1 MIKLA
6 EIKRLYIFV
15 DTTNAFSKEG
25 LLADPYVLHTVPE
38 LIRIAQIAGF
48 DENGKKIFIVDYHT
62 EDSVEFE
69 RYPEHGKE
77 GTNEVKIISELVPYT
92 KDALIF
98 RKNSTSAMFAKS
110 FIETIL
116 KMISLEE
123 VVIVGW
129 DTDICVMNL
138 GIPLQNLFDE
148 INKRVKIIIPK
159 NAVETYDAPNHN
171 RDKYNNMAFKF
182 MEQVGIKLVKKYE
195 RKI

>member
-1 MIKLA
+1 MNNL
-6 EIKRLYIFV
+6 ENVRRLYIFV
-15 DTTNAFSKEG
+15 DTTNAFSREG

-38 LIRIAQIAGF
+38 LVRIAKIAIT
-48 DENGKKIFIVDYHT
+48 DEKGKLMFIIDFHT
-62 EDSVEFE
+62 KDSVEFD
-69 RYPEHGKE
+69 RYPEHGVE
-77 GTNEVKIISELVPYT
+77 GTKEVKVISELETYA

-98 RKNSTSAMFAKS
+98 RKNSTSAIFSKG

-116 KMISLEE
+116 KMVSLEE

-138 GIPLQNLFDE
+138 AIPLQNLFDE
-148 INKRVKIIIPK
+148 LNRRVKIIIPK

-171 RDKYNNMAFKF
+171 RDEYNEMAFKF
-182 MEQVGIKLVKKYE
+182 MNQAGIKVVKKLE

>member
-1 MIKLA
+1 MINLEK
-6 EIKRLYIFV
+6 IKRLYIYV

-38 LIRIAQIAGF
+38 LVKIAKIAIA
-48 DENGKKIFIVDYHT
+48 DEEGKLMFIIDFHT
-62 EDSVEFE
+62 KDSVEFD
-69 RYPEHGKE
+69 RYPEHSKE
-77 GTNEVKIISELVPYT
+77 GTPEVQIISELESYA

-98 RKNSTSAMFAKS
+98 KKNATSAIFSKG

-116 KMISLEE
+116 KMTSLEE

-138 GIPLQNLFDE
+138 AIPLQNLFDE
-148 INKRVKIIIPK
+148 INKRVKIIVPK

-171 RDKYNNMAFKF
+171 REEYNNMAFKF
-182 MEQVGIKLVKKYE
+182 MEQAGIKVVKKLE
-195 RKI
+195 RKR

>member
-1 MIKLA
+1 MIKLE

-62 EDSVEFE
+62 KDSVEFE

-98 RKNSTSAMFAKS
+98 RKNSTSAIFAKN

-116 KMISLEE
+116 KMLSLEE

-148 INKRVKIIIPK
+148 INKRVKITIPK

-171 RDKYNNMAFKF
+171 RDEYNNMAFKF
-182 MEQVGIKLVKKYE
+182 MEQAGIKLVKKYE

>member
-1 MIKLA
+1 MNNL
-6 EIKRLYIFV
+6 ENVRRLYIFV
-15 DTTNAFSKEG
+15 DTTNAFSREG

-38 LIRIAQIAGF
+38 LVRIAKIAIT
-48 DENGKKIFIVDYHT
+48 DEKGKLMFIIDFHT
-62 EDSVEFE
+62 KDSVEFD
-69 RYPEHGKE
+69 RYPEHGVE
-77 GTNEVKIISELVPYT
+77 GTNEVKVISELETYA

-98 RKNSTSAMFAKS
+98 RKNSTSAIFSKG

-116 KMISLEE
+116 KMVSLEE

-138 GIPLQNLFDE
+138 AIPLQNLFDE
-148 INKRVKIIIPK
+148 LNRRVKIIIPK

-171 RDKYNNMAFKF
+171 RDEYNEMAFKF
-182 MEQVGIKLVKKYE
+182 INQAGIKVVKKLK

>member
-1 MIKLA
+1 MLSL
-6 EIKRLYIFV
+6 ENIKRLYIFV

-25 LLADPYVLHTVPE
+25 LLADSYVLHTVPE
-38 LIRIAQIAGF
+38 LVKIAKIAIA
-48 DENGKKIFIVDYHT
+48 DEDGELMFIIDFHNK
-62 EDSVEFE
+62 DSVELD
-69 RYPEHGKE
+69 RYPFHAIAK
-77 GTNEVKIISELVPYT
+77 TKEVKIISELDLYA

-98 RKNSTSAMFAKS
+98 RKNATSAIFSKG

-138 GIPLQNLFDE
+138 AIPLQNLFDE
-148 INKRVKIIIPK
+148 INKRIKIIIPT

-171 RDKYNNMAFKF
+171 RDEYNDMAFKF
-182 MEQVGIKLVKKYE
+182 MEQAGIKVVKKLE
-195 RKI
+195 RKR

>member
-171 RDKYNNMAFKF
+171 RDEYNNMAFKF
-182 MEQVGIKLVKKYE
+182 MEQAGIKLVKKYE

>member
-1 MIKLA
+1 MIKLE

-62 EDSVEFE
+62 KDSVEFE

-98 RKNSTSAMFAKS
+98 RKNSTSAMFAKN

-116 KMISLEE
+116 KMLSLEE

-148 INKRVKIIIPK
+148 INKRVKITIPK

-171 RDKYNNMAFKF
+171 RDEYNNMAFKF
-182 MEQVGIKLVKKYE
+182 MEQAGIKLVKKYE

>member
-1 MIKLA
+1 MKNL
-6 EIKRLYIFV
+6 ESVRRLYIFV
-15 DTTNAFSKEG
+15 DTTNAFSREG

-38 LIRIAQIAGF
+38 LVRIAKIAIT
-48 DENGKKIFIVDYHT
+48 DEKGKLMFIIDFHT
-62 EDSVEFE
+62 KDSVEFD
-69 RYPEHGKE
+69 RYPEHGVE
-77 GTNEVKIISELVPYT
+77 GTKEVKVISELETYA

-98 RKNSTSAMFAKS
+98 RKNSTSAIFSKG

-116 KMISLEE
+116 KMVSLEE

-138 GIPLQNLFDE
+138 AIPLQNLFDE
-148 INKRVKIIIPK
+148 LNRRVKIIIPK

-171 RDKYNNMAFKF
+171 RDEYNEMAFKF
-182 MEQVGIKLVKKYE
+182 MNQAGIKVVKKLE

>member
-1 MIKLA
+1 MIELE

-25 LLADPYVLHTVPE
+25 LLADSYVLHTVFE

-69 RYPEHGKE
+69 RYSEHSKE

-98 RKNSTSAMFAKS
+98 RKNSTSAIFAKN

-116 KMISLEE
+116 KMLSLEE

-138 GIPLQNLFDE
+138 
-148 INKRVKIIIPK
+148 INKILKTI
-159 NAVETYDAPNHN
+159 N
-171 RDKYNNMAFKF
+171 
-182 MEQVGIKLVKKYE
+182 KLL
-195 RKI
+195 R

>member
-1 MIKLA
+1 M
-6 EIKRLYIFV
+6 

-25 LLADPYVLHTVPE
+25 LLADSYVLHTVFE

-69 RYPEHGKE
+69 RYPKHGKE

-98 RKNSTSAMFAKS
+98 RKNSTSAIFAKN

-116 KMISLEE
+116 KMLSLEE

-138 GIPLQNLFDE
+138 
-148 INKRVKIIIPK
+148 INKILKTI
-159 NAVETYDAPNHN
+159 N
-171 RDKYNNMAFKF
+171 
-182 MEQVGIKLVKKYE
+182 KLP
-195 RKI
+195 R

>member
-1 MIKLA
+1 MIKLE

-25 LLADPYVLHTVPE
+25 LLADPYVLHTVFE

-98 RKNSTSAMFAKS
+98 RKNSTSAMFAKN

-138 GIPLQNLFDE
+138 AIPLQNLFDE
-148 INKRVKIIIPK
+148 INKRVKITIPK

-171 RDKYNNMAFKF
+171 RDEYNNMAFKF
-182 MEQVGIKLVKKYE
+182 MEQAGIKLVKKYE

>member
-1 MIKLA
+1 MNNL
-6 EIKRLYIFV
+6 ENVRRLYIFV
-15 DTTNAFSKEG
+15 DTTNAFSREG

-38 LIRIAQIAGF
+38 LVSIAKIAIT
-48 DENGKKIFIVDYHT
+48 DEKGKLMFIIDFHT
-62 EDSVEFE
+62 KDSVEFD
-69 RYPEHGKE
+69 RYPKHSVE
-77 GTNEVKIISELVPYT
+77 GTKEVKVISELETYA

-98 RKNSTSAMFAKS
+98 RKNSTSAIFSKG

-116 KMISLEE
+116 KMVSLEE

-138 GIPLQNLFDE
+138 AIPLQNLFDE
-148 INKRVKIIIPK
+148 LNRRVKIIIPK

-171 RDKYNNMAFKF
+171 RDEYNEMAFKF
-182 MEQVGIKLVKKYE
+182 MNQAGIKVVKKLE